1 MHKWIRRF
9 LMQITVEIKIPVNVL
24 YSIRED
30 NSVSID
36 AVSIPDENEIYGI
49 VDKNA
54 ENIKNHVRKIN
65 YKSSL

>member
-1 MHKWIRRF
+1 
-9 LMQITVEIKIPVNVL
+9 MQITVEIKIPVNVL